1 MPVRYVIATEGLTKY
16 YGRVKALENLNLRI
30 EKGRFVGLLGPN
42 GAGKTTTIKLLCGML
57 RPTRG
62 RAFVLGLDPF
72 RERCE
77 VLARVGALVESPNF
91 YQELTAEEILEYAGR
106 LRGMYGRVLRE
117 RVCEVLEIVGLRD
130 HARKRVRAFS
140 RGMLQRLAIAQAL
153 LHDPDVL
160 LLDEPASGLDP
171 AGMREVRKLLHELC
185 RDRTVLYASHLL
197 HEVRALCSHV
207 ALIHEGRLLVYES
220 VEELERR
227 ITTVRV
233 EAYLLERPN
242 KDVVKRVKEY
252 PNIVSASLQEEKL
265 VIDIEGD
272 EHVRASIL
280 RFLVEELGLSVYR
293 FTEAR
298 LLLEDVYVKLVEES

>member
-1 MPVRYVIATEGLTKY
+1 MLVRYVIATEGLTKY

-30 EKGRFVGLLGPN
+30 EEGRFVGLLGPN

-117 RVCEVLEIVGLRD
+117 RVCEVLEIVGLGD
-130 HARKRVRAFS
+130 HARKR
-140 RGMLQRLAIAQAL
+140 
-153 LHDPDVL
+153 
-160 LLDEPASGLDP
+160 
-171 AGMREVRKLLHELC
+171 
-185 RDRTVLYASHLL
+185 
-197 HEVRALCSHV
+197 
-207 ALIHEGRLLVYES
+207 
-220 VEELERR
+220 
-227 ITTVRV
+227 
-233 EAYLLERPN
+233 
-242 KDVVKRVKEY
+242 
-252 PNIVSASLQEEKL
+252 
-265 VIDIEGD
+265 
-272 EHVRASIL
+272 VRASIL